1 MTLAR
6 RFVSQIFCAAAMAG
20 ALAFGSAS
28 SLSAQEVTLKMH
40 QFLPAT
46 ANAPKLVLDVWA
58 DRVEKDS
65 GGRIKVDHYPSMQL
79 GGRPPELV
87 DQVVNGVADIHLD
100 GGGLYPGT
108 FSINRGV

>member
-79 GGRPPELV
+79 GASSIILCS
-87 DQVVNGVADIHLD
+87 NG
-100 GGGLYPGT
+100 
-108 FSINRGV
+108 SINNFWVLFFMDSLPIKSL